1 MNSLAMTIGVEED
14 KVTAIA
20 IRPGMVD
27 TEMQRQIREDH
38 RENLDQDTYARFSD
52 AHKEGKLVKPEAPA
66 QVMAEL
72 ALRADRSLSGKFI
85 T

>member
-1 MNSLAMTIGVEED
+1 MNHLTMTIGAEED

-27 TEMQRQIREDH
+27 TEMQREIREDH
-38 RENLDQDTYARFSD
+38 RENLDQDVYSRFSD
-52 AHKEGKLVKPEAPA
+52 AHKEGKLVKPEGPA

-72 ALRADRSLSGKFI
+72 ALRAPLSLSGKFI
-85 T
+85 Q